1 MDEDRKPVSISH
13 VAKADVECTFT
24 VLDSWAN
31 DNTKIF
37 GVLLSTT
44 VPFARGSD
52 DESDEGPSVWLMG
65 KTWEKFHDAVMR
77 SKSNFGTAE
86 DEESS
91 KAVID
96 ATHHGIKRTVTIS
109 VKGAFIKLLV
119 SEWDDDAV
127 WENQKY
133 AKTAKFGFN
142 NVELKDLVKDLD
154 KEIVK
159 AAKSAAKEG

>member
-1 MDEDRKPVSISH
+1 MDEERKSVSISH
-13 VAKADVECTFT
+13 AATAVVECTFT
-24 VLDSWAN
+24 VLDSWAS
-31 DNTKIF
+31 DNSKMF

-44 VPFARGSD
+44 IPFARGSD
-52 DESDEGPSVWLMG
+52 DESDDGPSVWLMG

-91 KAVID
+91 KVVID

-119 SEWDDDAV
+119 SEWDDDDV
-127 WENQKY
+127 WQNQKY

-159 AAKSAAKEG
+159 AAESAKED